1 MAGDGWG
8 KMGVNLI
15 SLGFHGSS
23 WCNKNLGFRGK
34 FWGISFLLIPN
45 DSYPLVI
52 CYIAIENGDL

>member
-34 FWGISFLLIPN
+34 FWRISFFKSQTIATLCQFN
-45 DSYPLVI
+45 
-52 CYIAIENGDL
+52 IAIENGDL